1 MKGRRVFKL
10 LAFMRRDFLVAASY
24 RTGMVLSI
32 FGLLVAIVP
41 VYFIAGALQP
51 VAADAIRGEG
61 GDYFAFLIAG
71 MATYQFVSAA
81 IGTVPSA
88 LGSGLRTGTFEFLMT
103 TPTRLSTLLAGM
115 LGYPFLW
122 TVLRAS
128 VLMWAAAMLGAQFGL
143 DRLVMAIL
151 IWALIVLA
159 YLPFGL
165 LTCALI
171 LLTRTAGPLPTAVLA
186 ASTFL
191 GGVYY
196 PTHVIP
202 SWLGDISAL
211 VPLTYGLRALRR
223 VIIDGRPLAEVW
235 PDLEILLILTA
246 GLMALALIAVAWAFR
261 HARRTG
267 SLGQY

>member
-1 MKGRRVFKL
+1 MHKL
-10 LAFMRRDFLVAASY
+10 VAFIRRDFLVAASY
-24 RTGMVLSI
+24 RTAMLMSSI
-32 FGLLVAIVP
+32 GLLVAIVP

-51 VAADAIRGEG
+51 VAADAIRNEG
-61 GDYFAFLIAG
+61 GDFFAFLIAG
-71 MATYQFVSAA
+71 MATFQFVSTA

-88 LGSGLRTGTFEFLMT
+88 LGSGLRTGTFEFLLT
-103 TPTRLSTLLAGM
+103 TPTRVPVILGGM

-122 TVLRAS
+122 TVLRS
-128 VLMWAAAMLGAQFGL
+128 TLLIGAAAFLGAQFGL
-143 DRLVMAIL
+143 TRLASAVV

-171 LLTRTAGPLPTAVLA
+171 LVARTPGPIPTAVLA

-202 SWLGDISAL
+202 SWLGDVSAV

-223 VIIDGRPLAEVW
+223 VIIDGRALAEVW
-235 PDLEILLILTA
+235 SDLEILLLLTA
-246 GLMALALIAVAWAFR
+246 LLMATAAVVVTWAFR
-261 HARRTG
+261 YARRAG

>member
-1 MKGRRVFKL
+1 MHKII
-10 LAFMRRDFLVAASY
+10 AFARRDLLVAASY
-24 RTGMVLSI
+24 RTGMVMSVL
-32 FGLLVAIVP
+32 GLLVVIVP
-41 VYFIAGALQP
+41 AYFIAGALQP
-51 VAADAIRGEG
+51 VAAPVIGDEG

-71 MATYQFVSAA
+71 MATYQFVATA
-81 IGTVPSA
+81 ISTVPVS

-103 TPTRLSTLLAGM
+103 TPTRLHTILGGM
-115 LGYPFLW
+115 LAYPFLW
-122 TVLRAS
+122 SVLRATALLS
-128 VLMWAAAMLGAQFGL
+128 TAALLGAQFGF

-159 YLPFGL
+159 YVPFGL
-165 LTCALI
+165 LASAMV

-186 ASTFL
+186 VSTFL

-202 SWLGDISAL
+202 SWLGDISAI

-223 VIIDGRPLAEVW
+223 VMIDDRALAEVW
-235 PDLEILLILTA
+235 PDLKILLALTA
-246 GLMALALIAVAWAFR
+246 GLLAVGVVAVVAAFR
-261 HARRTG
+261 HARRAG